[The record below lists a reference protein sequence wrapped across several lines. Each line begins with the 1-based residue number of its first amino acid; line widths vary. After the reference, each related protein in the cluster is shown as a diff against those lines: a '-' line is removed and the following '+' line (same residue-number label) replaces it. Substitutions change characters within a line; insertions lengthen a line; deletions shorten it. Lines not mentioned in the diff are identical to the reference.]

1 MGTRSPSPPP
11 GGSTSSSR
19 PTSSTAPPARS
30 PAPCWPGRP
39 EGRREGPAPSRPGSG
54 AAGRGGPGA
63 AAGGPGRDRR
73 GGGGRAGRGRGGRG
87 ARGGAAAVGRQGRR
101 RRSLGGAEGHRRPHR
116 PAQGRRRPAV
126 HRRPGTGPCPDGRRA
141 GPPGAGAAGGAGQ
154 PAHARRRRGRV
165 VAGRT
170 ARRAGGRAGAGRRP
184 GVPPHHRRGGGGGA
198 AGRRV
203 GAAAGPRRVAV
214 ARAAPALGRRQ
225 AARGLRLP
233 GRRRPRAGGDR
244 GRQLGPGRVGGQAGH
259 PAGVPV
265 RRGRRRRLGPGR
277 RPRPGAAGRAG
288 AGRPV
293 PAAAPDGP
301 LRPAHQGPAA
311 VAARRRLPPRARLR
325 GGGAAVPDR
334 AARGRPARPGDR
346 DRRAGAGWAPGRG
359 PDRRRPD
366 RARGGA
372 AGPGRPGAGPGRAD
386 PRAPARLVQPPA
398 HRRPGLDGR
407 RRHGHLRAP
416 PAAPGGDR
424 QRRRVRGR
432 AQPRRRL
439 AAAGRGELAVRP
451 RRRPLGAGQL
461 PRPRPSG
468 HLEPGARPM
477 STLRLA
483 LRGLLAR
490 AGLSAALLAVTTFA
504 VGVGVAGAIYLRAA
518 GESLLTQNLRSASS
532 YTAGLHVD
540 QVVADGRELRG
551 LTQSVA
557 AAGPAVPALAPPVTG
572 LETRTP
578 VPVLATGGRG
588 GPGDR
593 QGGPPVGRPGA
604 AYLASRDGLCAH
616 LALEEGRCPA
626 ARPLALPAEA
636 AVSRRAADWFGLGL
650 GDRFRAKG
658 FGAGAAVRD
667 LVVTAVYTPTP
678 SDAYWFGAQPA
689 YFPPPPLGNELPPM
703 DAVFLAGADLLPALD
718 NGTLDI
724 RARYDHF
731 IQPERMRL
739 TDTAAVPA
747 ALARAAEVLRINNP
761 NAVVLTGLAGL
772 VAKAEADSQFEAGIP
787 VVVTPAAVAVALAAT
802 VVALAAASLASLGAV
817 RRRILDQWRRGRS
830 DRVGRRAVV
839 LDVVL
844 LLVAAAALANLRA
857 SGTRQA
863 SGGYDVLAT
872 VAPGLAVLAAALV
885 AGRSLP
891 LVAGW
896 LVRLTGRSAGVAT
909 WVGSRQGAR
918 RGGP

>member
-301 LRPAHQGPAA
+301 LRPADQGPAA
-311 VAARRRLPPRARLR
+311 VAARRRLPSRARLR
-325 GGGAAVPDR
+325 GGGPAVPDR

-346 DRRAGAGWAPGRG
+346 DRRAGAGRAPGRG
-359 PDRRRPD
+359 PDRRRPGRGRPPD
-366 RARGGA
+366 RARDRA
-372 AGPGRPGAGPGRAD
+372 AGPGRPGARPGRAD

-407 RRHGHLRAP
+407 GRHGHLPAP
-416 PAAPGGDR
+416 RPAAPAAPGGDR

-432 AQPRRRL
+432 AQPRRGV

-451 RRRPLGAGQL
+451 RRRHLGTGQL
-461 PRPRPSG
+461 PRPRPGG
-468 HLEPGARPM
+468 HLGSRARPM

-578 VPVLATGGRG
+578 VPVLATS
-588 GPGDR
+588 
-593 QGGPPVGRPGA
+593 GRPGA
-604 AYLASRDGLCAH
+604 AYLASRDGLCAY

-739 TDTAAVPA
+739 ADTAAVPA

-772 VAKAEADSQFEAGIP
+772 VAKAEADRQALTVPVLLADVQLASLALLIL
-787 VVVTPAAVAVALAAT
+787 VVVAAMAAEARAGEVALAKVRGAT
-802 VVALAAASLASLGAV
+802 
-817 RRRILDQWRRGRS
+817 
-830 DRVGRRAVV
+830 
-839 LDVVL
+839 
-844 LLVAAAALANLRA
+844 
-857 SGTRQA
+857 SGQA
-863 SGGYDVLAT
+863 FGLAT
-872 VAPGLAVLAAALV
+872 L
-885 AGRSLP
+885 
-891 LVAGW
+891 
-896 LVRLTGRSAGVAT
+896 
-909 WVGSRQGAR
+909 
-918 RGGP
+918 